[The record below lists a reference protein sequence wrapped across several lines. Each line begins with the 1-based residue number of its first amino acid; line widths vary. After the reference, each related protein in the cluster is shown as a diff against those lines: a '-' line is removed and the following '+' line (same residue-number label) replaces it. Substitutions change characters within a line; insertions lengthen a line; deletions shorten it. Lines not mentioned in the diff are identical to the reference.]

1 MKNQKGVTLKTLII
15 IVAVVIGVISITIIN
30 NKNQNLNFRK
40 EKINDYNK
48 TIADYN
54 LAIVKKNTIIAKTAP
69 NTPHDM
75 YFKEAES
82 IPLDMAKSDNFNN
95 MLNLYYNEFD
105 AVKEYN
111 NKLLEV
117 YKVLLN
123 ENE

>member
-1 MKNQKGVTLKTLII
+1 MKSEKGVTLKTLII
-15 IVAVVIGVISITIIN
+15 IVAVIIGVISITIIN
-30 NKNQNLNFRK
+30 NKRQNINFRK
-40 EKINDYNK
+40 EMIVDYNK

-54 LAIVKKNTIIAKTAP
+54 LKIVKKNAIIAKTAP
-69 NTPHDM
+69 NTSADM
-75 YFKEAES
+75 YFKEAKS
-82 IPLDMAKSDNFNN
+82 IPLDMTNSDNFNN

-111 NKLLEV
+111 NALLEV

>member
-1 MKNQKGVTLKTLII
+1 MKNEKGVTLKTLII
-15 IVAVVIGVISITIIN
+15 IVAVIIGVIAITIIN

-40 EKINDYNK
+40 EMINDYNK
-48 TIADYN
+48 TVADYN

-69 NTPHDM
+69 NTPSDM
-75 YFKEAES
+75 YFKEAKS
-82 IPLDMAKSDNFNN
+82 IPLDIANSDNFNN
-95 MLNLYYNEFD
+95 MLDLYYNEFD

>member
-1 MKNQKGVTLKTLII
+1 MKNQKGITLKTLII

-69 NTPHDM
+69 NTPNDM
-75 YFKEAES
+75 YFKEAKS
-82 IPLDMAKSDNFNN
+82 IPLDMAKSNNFNN